1 MVFNTRSDLNVNEAS
16 VLVYNVDR
24 QILESTL
31 LCHESDEIVLVTQGS
46 GNFQI
51 GSSEGTFGPGTIA
64 YVKAGTLR
72 FWSSGNE
79 RGLPV
84 PVSALVVHVPRKAL
98 GSEFLELEEAAGV
111 KAFLEKI
118 GGGAFVHLQV
128 YQRIEARLK
137 TILGAKGMLRIAR
150 THALLELLSNV
161 NNWQVVENEK
171 VGKGSLE
178 DRARLKRVYQFLEAH
193 FTSSVKRDSLA
204 QLVGME
210 PNSFSRFFHRA
221 SGQKL
226 TDYLAVIR
234 VRHAATLLGA
244 RRRMT
249 VSEVARES
257 GFQNVSAF
265 NRQFKKRLGVTP
277 SSYRNALN
285 DEPVLP

>member
-1 MVFNTRSDLNVNEAS
+1 MVFNTRPDLNVNEAS

-24 QILESTL
+24 QLLESKL
-31 LCHESDEIVLVTQGS
+31 IGHESDEIILITQGT
-46 GNFQI
+46 GIFQI
-51 GSSEGTFGPGTIA
+51 GSSEGVFVPGTIA

-72 FWSSGNE
+72 CWSSGHE
-79 RGLPV
+79 AGIPV

-98 GSEFLELEEAAGV
+98 CAEFLELREAAGV
-111 KAFLEKI
+111 QTFLEKI
-118 GGGAFVHLQV
+118 GRGAFVHLQA
-128 YQRIEARLK
+128 YQRIETRLK

-161 NNWQVVENEK
+161 NNWQVLEDEK
-171 VGKGSLE
+171 LGKGSME
-178 DRARLKRVYQFLEAH
+178 DRARLKRVYHFLETH
-193 FTSSVKRDSLA
+193 FASGVKRESLA

-234 VRHAATLLGA
+234 VRHAATLLGT
-244 RRRMT
+244 RRRMP

-277 SSYRNALN
+277 RSYRSALN
-285 DEPVLP
+285 SEPVLP